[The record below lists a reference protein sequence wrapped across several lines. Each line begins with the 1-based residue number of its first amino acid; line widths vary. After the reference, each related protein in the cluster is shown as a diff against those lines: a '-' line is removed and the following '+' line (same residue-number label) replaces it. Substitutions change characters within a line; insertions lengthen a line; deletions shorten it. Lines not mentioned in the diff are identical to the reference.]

1 MTVLNMVEAIR
12 SALVSEMEHDERTM
26 VLGADVGR
34 CGGVFRATD
43 GLQARFGKDRV
54 VDTPISEAAIVGSA
68 IGLSNAGFVPIVE
81 LQFLGFAP
89 QAYHQIA
96 SQLGRM
102 RSRSNGKYNAAV
114 TIRAPYGGGV
124 GAPELH
130 SDSFEAVLAHCPGVK
145 VVAPGTASDAK
156 GLLTTSVRDQDP
168 VVFLEPLR
176 GYRRVRDD
184 VPDGEHVVPFGRS
197 RLARDG
203 DDVTLVCWG
212 GLVAMAMEAAEAAA
226 RLGVSVAVLDLR
238 TLVPLD
244 VQGLLDAV
252 AATGRAVVV
261 QESAL
266 TCGFASEVA
275 ATILEEIFDELDAPV
290 RRVSGFDVPIPMPQ
304 LEDQYL
310 PSVERILTAIMGD
323 GALLGPRRLLPDG
336 DVLGALAGEGLPL
349 PASPTLAQGHPRQP
363 RHEVQLGGPHVAE
376 RHRERLEPSV
386 EHPVVMRDQALS
398 GDVVLVET

>member
-184 VPDGEHVVPFGRS
+184 VPDGDHVVPFGRS

-310 PSVERILTAIMGD
+310 PSVERILTAIMGT
-323 GALLGPRRLLPDG
+323 ARY
-336 DVLGALAGEGLPL
+336 
-349 PASPTLAQGHPRQP
+349 
-363 RHEVQLGGPHVAE
+363 
-376 RHRERLEPSV
+376 
-386 EHPVVMRDQALS
+386 
-398 GDVVLVET
+398 